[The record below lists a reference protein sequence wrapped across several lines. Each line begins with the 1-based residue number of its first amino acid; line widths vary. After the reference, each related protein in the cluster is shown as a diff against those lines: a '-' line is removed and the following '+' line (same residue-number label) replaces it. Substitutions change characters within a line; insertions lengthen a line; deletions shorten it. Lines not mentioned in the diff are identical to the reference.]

1 MAGLTEAGLADSLIA
16 REKLSRQ
23 QFATITWLRWR
34 IFVNT
39 LRGKGAKSELVAKIL
54 SYPILALMVL
64 GPSTGA
70 GFASWYFVSQ
80 GMEAYLAIPL
90 WIIVVLWQFIGVSTS
105 ATGPS
110 FDLNMLTRFPMR
122 YRDYLLM
129 RLSFGIMDPPT
140 LAGLCCLIA
149 MSIGIGI
156 AAPALFAWSVVNLF
170 VYAVCLVFF
179 SRMIYSWTE
188 RWLAQRRT
196 RELFTG
202 IILVA
207 SLGFQF
213 AGQAFGRFA
222 QKMGSGHHAPVNPYL
237 AKAGKILVSINWWLP
252 PGLTAASID
261 HLHAGLP
268 LIAVAALLGLLAY
281 TVVFLIVL
289 HLRLHA
295 QYLGENLSEAPAT
308 VVRKKSAPRRIKPGA
323 SQTAVSPTASFT
335 FLPATITA
343 NLIKETRYL
352 LRSGPKLYVL
362 IMPVFIVVLLSMR
375 TSGFNY
381 PGLSQHSLPG
391 ILFAYSCAYT
401 QLLFVGMIYNSLG
414 GDGAGTQFYF
424 IAPLRFRDV
433 ILAKNLL
440 TIIIFCIEAILV
452 YIVAAFLSTPAPLD
466 LTVATLA
473 WSFFALFLNMSIG
486 NVRSIVSPK
495 AMDPAKVRSQ
505 NVSGLNSLIS
515 LVVTIACVTLGTVM
529 FYVCRYLQVSYW
541 LAAAAFAG
549 LAALTFAMYVIV
561 LSKLDGIAASHVE
574 DLTSTLG
581 KA

>member
-1 MAGLTEAGLADSLIA
+1 MARISEAGVNQAAIGG
-16 REKLSRQ
+16 EQLSRQ

-34 IFVNT
+34 IFVNS
-39 LRGKGAKSELVAKIL
+39 LRGKGAAGELVAKVI

-64 GPSTGA
+64 GPSAGA

-80 GMEAYLAIPL
+80 GMETYLAIPL
-90 WIIVVLWQFIGVSTS
+90 WIIVVLWQVIGVSTS

-110 FDLNMLTRFPMR
+110 FDLSTLTRFPMR

-129 RLSFGIMDPPT
+129 RLSFGLMDPPT
-140 LAGLCCLIA
+140 LAGLCCLVA
-149 MSIGIGI
+149 MSIGIGV
-156 AAPALFAWSVVNLF
+156 ADPTLFAWAAVNLF
-170 VYAVCLVFF
+170 IYAVCLVLF

-196 RELFTG
+196 RELLTG
-202 IILVA
+202 VILVA
-207 SLGFQF
+207 SLGLQF
-213 AGQAFGRFA
+213 IGQFA
-222 QKMGSGHHAPVNPYL
+222 QKLGTGHHAPPSPFMMHIAN
-237 AKAGKILVSINWWLP
+237 ILVAINWWFP
-252 PGLTAASID
+252 PGLTAISID

-268 LIAVAALLGLLAY
+268 LMAGVALIGLLSY
-281 TVVFLIVL
+281 STLFLIVL
-289 HLRLHA
+289 HLRLRA
-295 QYLGENLSEAPAT
+295 QYLGENLSEAPVSA
-308 VVRKKSAPRRIKPGA
+308 RKKSPAIKIKSSATQAATDTGV
-323 SQTAVSPTASFT
+323 SSSFLSPTIA
-335 FLPATITA
+335 A
-343 NLIKETRYL
+343 NLIKEIRYL

-362 IMPVFIVVLLSMR
+362 IMPVFIVFLLSMR

-381 PGLSQHSLPG
+381 SGLSQHSFPG

-440 TIIIFCIEAILV
+440 TFIIFCIEAILI
-452 YIVAAFLSTPAPLD
+452 YITAAFLTTPAPLD
-466 LTVATLA
+466 LTAATIA
-473 WSFFALFLNMSIG
+473 WSLFALFLNMSIG

-515 LVVTIACVTLGTVM
+515 LVVTIVCITLGTVM
-529 FYVCRYLQVSYW
+529 FYVCRYLQASYW

-549 LAALTFAMYVIV
+549 LAALTFAMYAIV
-561 LSKLDGIAASHVE
+561 LSRIDGIAASHVE
-574 DLTSTLG
+574 NLTSTLS

>member
-1 MAGLTEAGLADSLIA
+1 MARISEAGVNGAVIGG
-16 REKLSRQ
+16 EQLSRQ

-34 IFVNT
+34 IFVNS
-39 LRGKGAKSELVAKIL
+39 LRGKGATGELVAKVI

-64 GPSTGA
+64 GPSAGA

-90 WIIVVLWQFIGVSTS
+90 WIIVVLWQLIGVSTS

-110 FDLNMLTRFPMR
+110 FDLNTLTRFPLR

-129 RLSFGIMDPPT
+129 RLSFGLMDPPT
-140 LAGLCCLIA
+140 LAGICCLFA
-149 MSIGIGI
+149 MSIGIGV
-156 AAPALFAWSVVNLF
+156 ADPTLFAWAALNLF
-170 VYAVCLVFF
+170 IYAVCLVLF

-196 RELFTG
+196 RELLTG
-202 IILVA
+202 VILIA

-213 AGQAFGRFA
+213 VAQFA
-222 QKMGSGHHAPVNPYL
+222 QKLGTGHHAPPSPFMLKVGNIF
-237 AKAGKILVSINWWLP
+237 AAINWWLP
-252 PGLTAASID
+252 PGLAATSID
-261 HLHAGLP
+261 HMHAGLP
-268 LIAVAALLGLLAY
+268 LMAGAALIGLLAY
-281 TVVFLIVL
+281 STLFLFVL
-289 HLRLHA
+289 HLRLRA
-295 QYLGENLSEAPAT
+295 QYRGENLSEAPAT
-308 VVRKKSAPRRIKPGA
+308 ARKKPTSRKIKSSTSQPAASSA
-323 SQTAVSPTASFT
+323 ASFT
-335 FLPATITA
+335 LLPATIAA
-343 NLIKETRYL
+343 NLIKEVRYL

-381 PGLSQHSLPG
+381 PGLSQHSFPG
-391 ILFAYSCAYT
+391 ILFTYSCAYT

-433 ILAKNLL
+433 MLAKNLL
-440 TIIIFCIEAILV
+440 TIVIFCIEAILV

-466 LTVATLA
+466 LTAATLA

-529 FYVCRYLQVSYW
+529 FYVCRYLHASYW

-549 LAALTFAMYVIV
+549 LATLTFAMYAIV
-561 LSKLDGIAASHVE
+561 LSRIDGIAASHVE
-574 DLTSTLG
+574 DLTSTLS

>member
-1 MAGLTEAGLADSLIA
+1 MARISEAGVNQAAIGG
-16 REKLSRQ
+16 EQLSRQ

-34 IFVNT
+34 IFVNS
-39 LRGKGAKSELVAKIL
+39 LRGKGATGELVAKII

-64 GPSTGA
+64 GPSAGA
-70 GFASWYFVSQ
+70 GFASWYFVNQ

-90 WIIVVLWQFIGVSTS
+90 WIIVVLWQLIGVSTS

-110 FDLNMLTRFPMR
+110 FDLNTLTRFPMR

-129 RLSFGIMDPPT
+129 RLSFGLMDPPT
-140 LAGLCCLIA
+140 LAGLCCLVA
-149 MSIGIGI
+149 MSIGIG
-156 AAPALFAWSVVNLF
+156 AAEPALFPWAALNLF
-170 VYAVCLVFF
+170 IYAVCLVLF

-196 RELFTG
+196 RELLTG
-202 IILVA
+202 VILVA
-207 SLGFQF
+207 SLGLQFVGQF
-213 AGQAFGRFA
+213 AQRLGT
-222 QKMGSGHHAPVNPYL
+222 GHHAPPSPFMMKVAN
-237 AKAGKILVSINWWLP
+237 ILVAINWWFP
-252 PGLTAASID
+252 PGITATSID
-261 HLHAGLP
+261 QMHAGLP
-268 LIAVAALLGLLAY
+268 LMAGVALIGLLSY
-281 TVVFLIVL
+281 STLFLLVL
-289 HLRLHA
+289 HLRLRA
-295 QYLGENLSEAPAT
+295 QYLGENLSEAPVSA
-308 VVRKKSAPRRIKPGA
+308 RKKSPAVRIKSSETQATAGTGA
-323 SQTAVSPTASFT
+323 SSSFLSPTIA
-335 FLPATITA
+335 A
-343 NLIKETRYL
+343 NLIKEVRYL

-381 PGLSQHSLPG
+381 PGLSQHSFPG
-391 ILFAYSCAYT
+391 ILFTYSCAYT

-440 TIIIFCIEAILV
+440 TFIIFCIEAILI
-452 YIVAAFLSTPAPLD
+452 YIAAAFLSAPAPLD
-466 LTVATLA
+466 LTAATLA

-529 FYVCRYLQVSYW
+529 FYVCRYLQASYW

-549 LAALTFAMYVIV
+549 LAALTFAMYAIV
-561 LSKLDGIAASHVE
+561 LSRIDGIAASHVE
-574 DLTSTLG
+574 DLTGTLS
-581 KA
+581 

>member
-1 MAGLTEAGLADSLIA
+1 MNGAEMTEAAIGG
-16 REKLSRQ
+16 EQLSRQ

-34 IFVNT
+34 IFVNS
-39 LRGKGAKSELVAKIL
+39 LRGKGAAGELVAKVI

-64 GPSTGA
+64 GPSAGA

-80 GMEAYLAIPL
+80 GMEPYLAIPL

-110 FDLNMLTRFPMR
+110 FDLNTLTRFPMR

-156 AAPALFAWSVVNLF
+156 AEPALFAWSAINLF
-170 VYAVCLVFF
+170 IYALCLVLF

-261 HLHAGLP
+261 HQHAGLP
-268 LIAVAALLGLLAY
+268 LMAGIALIGLLAY
-281 TVVFLIVL
+281 STLFLLVL

-295 QYLGENLSEAPAT
+295 QYLGENLSEAPAAP
-308 VVRKKSAPRRIKPGA
+308 RKKSTSRKIKSSTSQPAA
-323 SQTAVSPTASFT
+323 SSAASFT
-335 FLPATITA
+335 LLPATIAA
-343 NLIKETRYL
+343 NLIKEVRYL

-375 TSGFNY
+375 TSGFSY
-381 PGLSQHSLPG
+381 PGLSQHSFPG

-433 ILAKNLL
+433 MLAKNLL

-466 LTVATLA
+466 LTAATLA
-473 WSFFALFLNMSIG
+473 WSFFTLFLNMSIG

-529 FYVCRYLQVSYW
+529 FYVRRYLQASYW
-541 LAAAAFAG
+541 LAAATFAG
-549 LAALTFAMYVIV
+549 LAALAFAMYAIV
-561 LSKLDGIAASHVE
+561 LSRIDGIAASHVE
-574 DLTSTLG
+574 ELTGTLG

>member
-1 MAGLTEAGLADSLIA
+1 MAGINGAGITEAAIGT
-16 REKLSRQ
+16 EQLSRQ

-34 IFVNT
+34 IFVNS
-39 LRGKGAKSELVAKIL
+39 LRSKGAKGELVAKII

-80 GMEAYLAIPL
+80 GMEPYLAIPL

-110 FDLNMLTRFPMR
+110 FDLSTLTRFPMR

-129 RLSFGIMDPPT
+129 RLSFGLMDPPT

-149 MSIGIGI
+149 MSIGIGV
-156 AAPALFAWSVVNLF
+156 AAPALFAWSALNLF
-170 VYAVCLVFF
+170 VYAVCLVLF
-179 SRMIYSWTE
+179 SRVIYSWTE

-222 QKMGSGHHAPVNPYL
+222 QKMGNGHHATVSPFL
-237 AKAGKILVSINWWLP
+237 EKIGKVLVSINWWLP
-252 PGLTAASID
+252 PGLPATSID
-261 HLHAGLP
+261 HMHAGLP
-268 LIAVAALLGLLAY
+268 LIAVAALAGLLAFCAL
-281 TVVFLIVL
+281 FLLIL

-295 QYLGENLSEAPAT
+295 QYLGENLSEAPAAAG
-308 VVRKKSAPRRIKPGA
+308 KKSKAIRPRSNPALA
-323 SQTAVSPTASFT
+323 STRSSASFS
-335 FLPATITA
+335 LLSPAVGA

-362 IMPVFIVVLLSMR
+362 IMPVFVVFLFSMR
-375 TSGFNY
+375 TSGMSYAGFGHH
-381 PGLSQHSLPG
+381 GLEG
-391 ILFAYSCAYT
+391 ILFTYGCAYT

-414 GDGAGTQFYF
+414 SDGAGTQFYF

-433 ILAKNLL
+433 MLAKNLL
-440 TIIIFCIEAILV
+440 TFIIFCIEAILI
-452 YIVAAFLSTPAPLD
+452 YIATSFLSTPAPLD
-466 LTVATLA
+466 LTAATIA
-473 WSFFALFLNMSIG
+473 WSLFALFVNMSIG

-515 LVVTIACVTLGTVM
+515 LVVVVACVALGSIM
-529 FYVCRYLQVSYW
+529 FYLCRYLHASYW
-541 LAAAAFAG
+541 LAAAAFTG
-549 LAALTFAMYVIV
+549 LAAIAFAMYAIV
-561 LSKLDGIAASHVE
+561 MNRMDGIAASHAE
-574 DLTSTLG
+574 DLTATLS